1 MRYVAAVMTLT
12 EIRKLPVKEKIQIME
27 VLWEDL
33 RSQVQ
38 EEPIPD
44 WHKELLDNR
53 RKAVDAGHE
62 KVLDWDQVKDS
73 IGKRRA

>member
-1 MRYVAAVMTLT
+1 MLLANMTLT
-12 EIRKLPVKEKIQIME
+12 EIRKLPIKEKLHIME

-38 EEPIPD
+38 EEPVPD

-53 RKAVDAGHE
+53 RKAVEAGHE

>member
-1 MRYVAAVMTLT
+1 MTLT
-12 EIRKLPVKEKIQIME
+12 EIRKLPVKEKLQIME

-38 EEPIPD
+38 EEPVPE

-53 RKAVDAGHE
+53 RKAVEAGRE
-62 KVLDWDQVKDS
+62 KVLDWDQIKDS
-73 IGKRRA
+73 LGKRQA

>member
-1 MRYVAAVMTLT
+1 MTLT

-62 KVLDWDQVKDS
+62 KILD
-73 IGKRRA
+73 

>member
-1 MRYVAAVMTLT
+1 MTLT
-12 EIRKLPVKEKIQIME
+12 EIRRLPVKEKLQIME

-38 EEPIPD
+38 EEPVPE

-53 RKAVDAGHE
+53 QKAVEAGRE
-62 KVLDWDQVKDS
+62 KILDWDQIKDS
-73 IGKRRA
+73 LGKRKA